1 MEDVEHCSSE
11 DQDEIQSLSSSRVG
25 NFSKW
30 SLLLNPNYFFALI
43 TSGWGVMAIFFF
55 IPLLPIRL
63 KETYLLSQEQIG
75 LFFLIGPIFSLIS
88 TFTLCFILPNYLSNR
103 KIMIMCFFALFVDL
117 LLVGPSY
124 SLGIPEALVTIAVG

>member
-1 MEDVEHCSSE
+1 
-11 DQDEIQSLSSSRVG
+11 
-25 NFSKW
+25 
-30 SLLLNPNYFFALI
+30 
-43 TSGWGVMAIFFF
+43 MAIFFF

-88 TFTLCFILPNYLSNR
+88 TFTLCFMLPNYLSLR

-117 LLVGPSY
+117 LFVGPSI
-124 SLGIPEALVTIAVG
+124 SLGIPEALVTIAIG